1 MEVGTAKMSSKSAIP
16 FVSPGPLGVT
26 GLSEPDQDPINVDRA
41 YVETLIDLSLRGLE
55 RMYDESQ
62 GLLFSVDFEGGAR
75 ETVAH
80 LGKRYTVMSSL
91 GIHEAQSAGYSTT
104 LDARAL
110 LETGINTFEE
120 EAIDHLAMGLWADCT
135 IGSALGD
142 SLAGRLR
149 ALLDGTHTTQI
160 CRVLG
165 WALTA
170 LSLHWERCPD
180 DSLKKD
186 AERLYSL
193 VKEKCWHPSGQLF
206 RTRAEGSFGF
216 IRNMALFSTQ
226 IYWVYAFAT
235 YGRIFENQ
243 DAINISKQC
252 AHKLI
257 ELRDSFAGWP
267 WRYDASRGT
276 VTERYPVYSVHQ
288 DAMAPMALHALQ
300 DASGET
306 FGQVN
311 RESMG
316 WLYRNELGVSMVNEE
331 EEVIYRAIRRR
342 FPFNRMAYQSGWS
355 TAFFKVSSPF
365 RKKPWALRLNGT
377 CRPYHLGWVLHAWC
391 GREDRINLA

>member
-1 MEVGTAKMSSKSAIP
+1 MSAKTTRP
-16 FVSPGPLGVT
+16 YVSPGPLGAV
-26 GLSEPDQDPINVDRA
+26 GMSSPEQASVEVDRA
-41 YVETLIDLSLRGLE
+41 YVERLITLSLRGLE
-55 RMYDESQ
+55 KMYDPSR
-62 GLLFSVDFEGGAR
+62 GLLFSVDFEGGSR
-75 ETVAH
+75 ETVEH

-91 GIHEAQSAGYSTT
+91 GIHEAQVAGYDTT

-135 IGSALGD
+135 IESSLGD

-149 ALLDGTHTTQI
+149 ARLDGNHTTQI
-160 CRVLG
+160 GRVLG

-170 LSLHWERCPD
+170 LSLHWERCQD
-180 DSLKKD
+180 EGVKHD
-186 AERLYSL
+186 AERLYRL

-235 YGRIFENQ
+235 YGRIFENEE
-243 DAINISKQC
+243 AINISRQC
-252 AHKLI
+252 AHTLI
-257 ELRDSFAGWP
+257 GLRDNFGGWP
-267 WRYDASRGT
+267 WRYDASRGAI
-276 VTERYPVYSVHQ
+276 TERYPVYSVHQ

-300 DASGET
+300 DACGET

-316 WLYRNELGVSMVNEE
+316 WLYRNELGISMVDDDEQ
-331 EEVIYRAIRRR
+331 VIYRAIRRK

-391 GREDRINLA
+391 GREDRINLP